1 MSKTPDFVSQRLQN
15 QRLSATEFERPADVV
30 RWMGAVQAQE
40 FHAAKWA
47 LGLRVR
53 GATNASVEEAYDRG
67 EILRTHVLR
76 PTWHFVTPED
86 IRWLLELTAPR
97 VHLRTA
103 PNYRKYEVDDAVFK
117 RARRVLIKAL
127 QGGKQ
132 LTRAELKA
140 ALNRAGIDANDTVRM
155 AHIMLRAELD
165 ALVCSG
171 PLRGKQFTYALL
183 EERVPPERLRA
194 NNVFDRD
201 EALTELTRRY
211 FTSHGPATAQDF
223 VWWSGLTTADARRGI
238 GLCGDRL
245 TTLKLSDTLYWTS
258 ASSSP
263 LNRGSDPDLRTS
275 IVRANLLPAFDEY
288 NVAYKNRDLVN
299 LQLTAW
305 NVLGPTAIVNG
316 MIAGT
321 WTSTI
326 DHHSVLIEV
335 TPAHAL
341 TESQQRL
348 LTKAAD
354 SYGSFLE
361 LPARVTF
368 R

>member
-1 MSKTPDFVSQRLQN
+1 MNKTPDFVSQRLHN
-15 QRLSATEFERPADVV
+15 QKLSATEFERPADVV
-30 RWMGAVQAQE
+30 RWMSAVQAQE
-40 FHAAKWA
+40 FNAAKWA
-47 LGLRVR
+47 LGLRMR
-53 GATNASVEEAYDRG
+53 AATNAKVQDAYDRG

-127 QGGKQ
+127 QGGRH
-132 LTRAELKA
+132 LARAELKA

-183 EERVPPERLRA
+183 EERVPASKAL
-194 NNVFDRD
+194 DRD
-201 EALTELTRRY
+201 EALVELTRRY
-211 FTSHGPATAQDF
+211 FTSHGPATVQDF

-238 GLCGDRL
+238 ALCGDQIA
-245 TTLKLSDTLYWTS
+245 TLNLSDTLYPTS
-258 ASSSP
+258 TCFLL
-263 LNRGSDPDLRTS
+263 LNRDSDPDLRTS
-275 IVRANLLPAFDEY
+275 IVRANLLPQYDEY
-288 NVAYKNRDLVN
+288 NVAYKTRE
-299 LQLTAW
+299 TPT
-305 NVLGPTAIVNG
+305 LGPTAIVNG
-316 MIAGT
+316 EFIGT
-321 WTSTI
+321 WTSKI
-326 DHHSVLIEV
+326 NNHSVLIDV
-335 TPAHAL
+335 TPSHAL
-341 TESQQRL
+341 TQSQKRL

-354 SYGSFLE
+354 SYGSFLG
-361 LPARVTF
+361 LPARVAYGL